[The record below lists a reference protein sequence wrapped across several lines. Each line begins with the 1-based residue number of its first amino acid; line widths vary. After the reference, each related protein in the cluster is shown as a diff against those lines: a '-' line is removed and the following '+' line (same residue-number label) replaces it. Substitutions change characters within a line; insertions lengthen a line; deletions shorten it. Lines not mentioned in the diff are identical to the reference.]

1 MREFDEK
8 SITAAVLARM
18 DQCDDARFKQVM
30 TSLVTH
36 LHDFVREV
44 KLTDAEW
51 FGAIQFLT
59 DVGKTCTD
67 KRQEFILLSDTLGVS
82 ILVIT
87 LNHPCR
93 GWHQRFHGAGP
104 VLLAGRTGAAQW
116 REPGRRREGRARVLF
131 RARAQQTTARPLP
144 AHCWMSGPATARAPT
159 TCRWKDDVG
168 MKARGRIRTDA
179 QGRYSFR
186 SIKPEYY
193 PVPTDGPVGVM
204 LNKMGRHPM
213 RPGHIHMIVSA
224 PGHHAITTHLFAA
237 GSQYID
243 SDAVFGVKE
252 SLVTPFAKHP
262 AGHGAGRHAHGR
274 AVLHRGLRLPAAA
287 RLDAAAPER
296 SARGGHPPDG
306 VAHIIG
312 HQQRAGSVRWRRRP
326 VGPSL
331 HPLRSRSRSA
341 RAAAGHWACRRRMAR
356 TPPGSRPG
364 ACGSRSRARR

>member
-18 DQCDDARFKQVM
+18 DQCEDPRFKQVM

-51 FGAIQFLT
+51 FSAIQFLT
-59 DVGKTCTD
+59 EVGKTCTD

-87 LNHPCR
+87 LNHPAEA
-93 GWHQRFHGAGP
+93 GTSDSTVQGPYYWPGAPELPNGAN
-104 VLLAGRTGAAQW
+104 LAVGVKGEAAFYS
-116 REPGRRREGRARVLF
+116 GRVLS
-131 RARAQQTTARPLP
+131 ADGTPIAGALLDV
-144 AHCWMSGPATARAPT
+144 WSGDGEGTY
-159 TCRWKDDVG
+159 DMQMEGEVG

-204 LNKMGRHPM
+204 LGKMGRHPM

-252 SLVTPFAKHP
+252 SLVTPFAKHS
-262 AGHGAGRHAHGR
+262 AG
-274 AVLHRGLRLPAAA
+274 
-287 RLDAAAPER
+287 AAP
-296 SARGGHPPDG
+296 DG
-306 VAHIIG
+306 TRMDVPYYTVNYDFRLR
-312 HQQRAGSVRWRRRP
+312 RA
-326 VGPSL
+326 
-331 HPLRSRSRSA
+331 
-341 RAAAGHWACRRRMAR
+341 
-356 TPPGSRPG
+356 
-364 ACGSRSRARR
+364 

>member
-18 DQCDDARFKQVM
+18 DQCEDPRFKQVM

-59 DVGKTCTD
+59 DVGKTCTE

-87 LNHPCR
+87 LNHPAA
-93 GWHQRFHGAGP
+93 GGSSDSTVQGPYYWPGAPELPNGAN
-104 VLLAGRTGAAQW
+104 LAVGVKG
-116 REPGRRREGRARVLF
+116 EPAFYSGRVLSSDGTPI
-131 RARAQQTTARPLP
+131 AGALLDV
-144 AHCWMSGPATARAPT
+144 WSGDGEGTY
-159 TCRWKDDVG
+159 DMQMEGDVG

-204 LNKMGRHPM
+204 LKKMGRHPM

-252 SLVTPFAKHP
+252 SLVTPFARHP
-262 AGHGAGRHAHGR
+262 VGAG
-274 AVLHRGLRLPAAA
+274 
-287 RLDAAAPER
+287 
-296 SARGGHPPDG
+296 PDG
-306 VAHIIG
+306 THMDVPYYTVNYDFRLR
-312 HQQRAGSVRWRRRP
+312 RA
-326 VGPSL
+326 
-331 HPLRSRSRSA
+331 
-341 RAAAGHWACRRRMAR
+341 
-356 TPPGSRPG
+356 
-364 ACGSRSRARR
+364 